1 MSQIIFQAA
10 NGDQVMTGYDR
21 PLNYV
26 HFTVFGKDGDV
37 KYSELDRSDPFSMT
51 ANDVEKRLAELGIAA
66 PPDLMPLLRDHEAR
80 KVGNEQVILGAPE
93 NAEEG

>member
-37 KYSELDRSDPFSMT
+37 KYSD
-51 ANDVEKRLAELGIAA
+51 
-66 PPDLMPLLRDHEAR
+66 
-80 KVGNEQVILGAPE
+80 ILWALSVPAWSCIT
-93 NAEEG
+93 NAT